1 MGILKRVIVSPAIYP
16 RFLEFLHVGIQTIG
30 RTLSRPWSR
39 QPNDVMSEIEC
50 AQLPSELF
58 RRRHSTR
65 QSHGLFALAKH
76 LFYKDAVISGM
87 RLSVFGYL
95 RDDNVCACAVST
107 LLLLPVANLLPKID
121 SATPFSN
128 KTRKFRL

>member
-1 MGILKRVIVSPAIYP
+1 MMRVCQRQQTLVGILKRVIVSPAVYP

-30 RTLSRPWSR
+30 RTLSRSWSR

-50 AQLPSELF
+50 AQLHSELF

-76 LFYKDAVISGM
+76 LFIFGNRRCVWFGTAKLHVL
-87 RLSVFGYL
+87 RLCDFS
-95 RDDNVCACAVST
+95 RDGHET
-107 LLLLPVANLLPKID
+107 
-121 SATPFSN
+121 
-128 KTRKFRL
+128 